1 MSSSKE
7 EEEIFEVEKI
17 LGKKG
22 NKFLVKWLGYPRDCA
37 TWEDKENLNCPE
49 LLKEFYQMKKEKH
62 HKEEHREEHK
72 DSIDLY
78 YSDSTFDAEYEE
90 ESNESAIAE
99 LGLNPDALSMIKI
112 KPRKRKVPKPVPNPS
127 KEKPKDEPKDEPR
140 NGSKLQYEDGDQI
153 VGTFK
158 KAGKMY
164 YTIQHS
170 NGTFDTATKEHLISF
185 DKMLIEYLEERIQ
198 IE

>member
-62 HKEEHREEHK
+62 KEEHKEE
-72 DSIDLY
+72 SIDL
-78 YSDSTFDAEYEE
+78 DPGSTFDTEYEE
-90 ESNESAIAE
+90 EAPDPIISE
-99 LGLNPDALSMIKI
+99 LGLNPNAAAMIKI
-112 KPRKRKVPKPVPNPS
+112 RPKPGRKPDMPKPKPKQS
-127 KEKPKDEPKDEPR
+127 EKPDMPKPKPKPKQSE
-140 NGSKLQYEDGDQI
+140 KQLEYEDDDQI
-153 VGTFK
+153 VGAFK
-158 KAGKMY
+158 KDDKLY
-164 YTIQHS
+164 YTIMHS
-170 NGTFDTATKEHLISF
+170 NGTFDSATREQLINF
-185 DKMLIEYLEERIQ
+185 EKVLIKYLEEHIS
-198 IE
+198 IN